1 MDNESAI
8 AVEAKFEN
16 LAVIRRFIEQN
27 IKLVTDDQDFI
38 YDVVFAVNE
47 LVTNIIVHGY
57 KNQPGQIKVKMQQ
70 NNKKLVI
77 RLIDQAPE
85 YDPTDVS
92 TPDLTL
98 PLEERPLG
106 GLGVFLAGESVD
118 EMSHTSTPDGGNEL
132 TLVKNIG

>member
-27 IKLVTDDQDFI
+27 GKLVTDDQDFI

-57 KNQPGQIKVKMQQ
+57 KNQPGQIEVKMRHD
-70 NNKKLVI
+70 NKKLVI
-77 RLIDQAPE
+77 RLIDLAPE
-85 YDPTDVS
+85 YDPTDAS

-98 PLEERPLG
+98 PLDKRPLG
-106 GLGVFLAGESVD
+106 GLGVYLAGESVD
-118 EMSHTSTPDGGNEL
+118 EMSHTSMPNGGNEL
-132 TLVKNIG
+132 TLVKKFS